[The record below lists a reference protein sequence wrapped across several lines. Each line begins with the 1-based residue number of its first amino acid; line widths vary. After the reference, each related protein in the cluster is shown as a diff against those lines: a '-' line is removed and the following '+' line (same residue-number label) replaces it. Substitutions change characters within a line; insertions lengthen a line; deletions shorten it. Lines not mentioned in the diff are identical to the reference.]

1 MTTLE
6 EAVAYGRGVERPF
19 RCHEHEDSS
28 ASASVNVVKMVW
40 VCYACLAKG
49 VVDGKR
55 VPTTD
60 ELLAMLEPEQAV
72 KEYPQSWLGLYG
84 YGGYWADRFPD
95 WLCWYLSLGEDP
107 WTGEGTYPVHTP
119 GGRLAGVA
127 RRTALP
133 GPGPKYLYPPSWS
146 ASRTLFGTR
155 GRWSHQEYLVLGE
168 GAADAAAVLETGVP
182 ALACYGA
189 GLHAPQLDIIREIA
203 PQLVLCGFDM
213 DEAGER
219 AAAQTYDA
227 LSPFCEVGF
236 IEWKGAKDPAEM
248 AVEARLEAI
257 LEAVVPT
264 HYGAWD
270 TVDSAAAGWLEHIKK
285 IFVEET
291 HAQA

>member
-6 EAVAYGRGVERPF
+6 EAVALGRGVERPF
-19 RCHEHEDSS
+19 RCHEHDDSS

-40 VCYACLAKG
+40 VCYACQAKG

-60 ELLAMLEPEQAV
+60 ELLAMLEPEQACR
-72 KEYPQSWLGLYG
+72 ELPQAWLDVYSW
-84 YGGYWADRFPD
+84 GGYWLDRFPD

-119 GGRLAGVA
+119 GGRLAGIA
-127 RRTALP
+127 KRSAMA
-133 GPGPKYLYPPSWS
+133 GPGPKYLYPPVWS
-146 ASRTLFGTR
+146 ASRSMFGSR
-155 GRWSHQEYLVLGE
+155 GRWPVQDYLVLTE
-168 GAADAAAVLETGVP
+168 GAADTAAVLEAGVP

-189 GLHAPQLDIIREIA
+189 GLHKPQVALVKAMR

-219 AAAQTYDA
+219 ATAQSYEA
-227 LSPFCEVGF
+227 LSEFTEVGF
-236 IEWKGAKDPAEM
+236 ITWPGKDPAESP
-248 AVEARLEAI
+248 VEARLEAI

-270 TVDSAAAGWLEHIKK
+270 TVASAADGWLETIKK

-291 HAQA
+291 NAQV